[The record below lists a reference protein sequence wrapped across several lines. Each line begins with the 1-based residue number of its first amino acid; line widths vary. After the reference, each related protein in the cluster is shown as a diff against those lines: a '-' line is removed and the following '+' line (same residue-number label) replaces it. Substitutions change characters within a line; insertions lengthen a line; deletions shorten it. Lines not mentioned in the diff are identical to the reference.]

1 MVSKKT
7 LAMALIGL
15 IAVGAMT
22 GGAIVASAQDDV
34 IKQRED
40 NRKQAAAAMRAVK
53 GVMDSK
59 GDAKVVVEQAAKLK
73 ELQTAFEKMFPPGSD
88 KGKTEALP
96 VIWTDWNG
104 FLAASKAA
112 DATYDKLAMAGGSGD
127 YAAIAAAFTETG
139 KACGACHQKYR
150 VKKPN

>member
-1 MVSKKT
+1 MMVRPKTVIAVLVGALAAGAMVGGAT
-7 LAMALIGL
+7 LAF
-15 IAVGAMT
+15 
-22 GGAIVASAQDDV
+22 AQDDV

-40 NRKQAAAAMRAVK
+40 NRKQTAAAMRAIK

-59 GDAKVVVEQAAKLK
+59 GDPKVVVEQAAKLK
-73 ELQTAFEKMFPPGSD
+73 TLEAAFEKLFPAGSD

-104 FLAASKAA
+104 FLAASKNA
-112 DATYDKLAMAGGSGD
+112 DAAYDKLAMAGGSGD
-127 YAAIAAAFTETG
+127 LTAISEAFVGTG

-150 VKKPN
+150 AKKE